1 MTQAANLAALG
12 TNTNSSGAIGRSGIG
27 YDGAILQQR
36 QFVFRNPVTVTSG
49 TQATYVNT
57 GLVATITPTASTS
70 FIGVI
75 ATFPIAVP
83 QSGQTQ
89 INSVFRTQRKV
100 GSGSYSMPSQITS
113 NSAATLT
120 QRGSGQ
126 AMSFWWMGTN
136 WSINQ
141 NTTLNFLDNPSTTQV
156 VSYTWDFYFG
166 NNTGSFALGYNYD
179 TTSNEIYFGLA
190 PAAMIQLVEISNA
203 GGTISINSTSS

>member
-1 MTQAANLAALG
+1 MAISTIGQNGLG
-12 TNTNSSGAIGRSGIG
+12 TSAVGRANIG
-27 YDGAILQQR
+27 YDGAILQQQ

-57 GLVATITPTASTS
+57 GLVATITPTTSTS

-75 ATFPIAVP
+75 ATFPISVP
-83 QSGQTQ
+83 QSGQSQ
-89 INSVFRTQRKV
+89 VNSVFRTQRKV

-136 WSINQ
+136 WSNNQ

-166 NNTGSFALGYNYD
+166 NNTGSFGLGYNYD
-179 TTSNEIYFGLA
+179 TTSNQNYFGLA

-203 GGTISINSTSS
+203 GGTISINSTAS